1 MSGQR
6 GRRLDADAWGEVLE
20 RFVVAG
26 TTVAEFCERERLS
39 TSSFYRWRDR
49 VQSAHTRAVEPRLA
63 STADVAVRARGAD
76 FIELGSLAGSSR
88 EADSDLELRLD
99 LGGGV
104 VLQITRRC
112 VSG

>member
-6 GRRLDADAWGEVLE
+6 WRRLDAGTWGEVLE
-20 RFVVAG
+20 RFAVAG
-26 TTVAEFCERERLS
+26 TTVGEFCERERLS

-49 VQSAHTRAVEPRLA
+49 LQSARTDTRAVEPRLPSA
-63 STADVAVRARGAD
+63 AGVAERPRAAH

-88 EADSDLELRLD
+88 DADSGLELRLD

-104 VLQITRRC
+104 VLQITRR
-112 VSG
+112 

>member
-6 GRRLDADAWGEVLE
+6 RRRLDAGAWREVLE
-20 RFVVAG
+20 RFAAAG
-26 TTVAEFCERERLS
+26 TAVDKFCERERLS

-49 VQSAHTRAVEPRLA
+49 LQSADARAVELRLPSA
-63 STADVAVRARGAD
+63 TGVAVRPRAAD

-88 EADSDLELRLD
+88 DADSGLELRLD

-104 VLQITRRC
+104 VLQITRR
-112 VSG
+112 